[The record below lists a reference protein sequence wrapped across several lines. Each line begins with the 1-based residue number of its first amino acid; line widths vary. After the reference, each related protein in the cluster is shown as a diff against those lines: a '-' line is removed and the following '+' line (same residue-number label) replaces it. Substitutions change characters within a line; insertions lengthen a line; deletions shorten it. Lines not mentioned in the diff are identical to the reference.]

1 MPQDDFSE
9 GSGGIS
15 LLTVGSALEALLT
28 AILLILVAF
37 VVYSSLNEM
46 INKKGYISRERWGL
60 ILRTVVFLFVAFFL
74 LT

>member
-1 MPQDDFSE
+1 MPADDFEE

-15 LLTVGSALEALLT
+15 LLTVGGALELFLT

-60 ILRTVVFLFVAFFL
+60 ILRTIVLLFVAYFL